1 MRWCAYPCT
10 FEYIQGYAKLHLVY
24 IWIYIQ
30 EYAKLHI
37 PTCSQNTHGH
47 SHIIYVCTTY
57 IMCTFMDMRLCVFVC
72 SLKRT
77 LFYLYFLFTYTSFI
91 FHTETHIVI
100 HVCTFMDV
108 RNMRIRMCISVYI
121 WIYSRIC
128 ETAYSVY
135 LNIYSTCVF
144 ACSRKRT
151 LIYIYTSLIHIH
163 IFFFTLKHISLYT
176 HMLYRCRDREI
187 EGKI

>member
-47 SHIIYVCTTY
+47 SHIIYVCTIY

-108 RNMRIRMCISVYI
+108 RTCVFACAYPCTFEYIQGYAKLHIVYI
-121 WIYSRIC
+121 WIYIQH
-128 ETAYSVY
+128 AYSHVHANARWFTY
-135 LNIYSTCVF
+135 
-144 ACSRKRT
+144 T
-151 LIYIYTSLIHIH
+151 LLLFTYTFSFSHWNT
-163 IFFFTLKHISLYT
+163 FRYT
-176 HMLYRCRDREI
+176 HTCYTDVEI
-187 EGKI
+187 ER